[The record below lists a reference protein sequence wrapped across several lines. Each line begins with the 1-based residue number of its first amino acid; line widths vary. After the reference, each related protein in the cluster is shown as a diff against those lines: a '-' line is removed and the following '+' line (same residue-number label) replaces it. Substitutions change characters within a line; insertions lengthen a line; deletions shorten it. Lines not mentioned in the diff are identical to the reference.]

1 MRIIFYTGKG
11 GVGKTTISASTAILS
26 AEAGKKTLIMSTDSA
41 HSTSDSLEKVIY
53 PYPTEIYPNLWAQE
67 IDVNY
72 EIETHW
78 KEVANYLS
86 LLFSSFGLSD
96 LKAKEMAVFPGMD
109 LIAALFNIERYT
121 RKNEYEVI
129 VVDTAPTADTMRLLS
144 FPNVVEW
151 YFTRLFKLNKY
162 FIKVGRATVGK
173 FVKTPLPED
182 EVINSMEQIYVYFK
196 SIQNIL
202 ADENT
207 TVRLV
212 VNPEKMVINETQRAF
227 TYLSLYNMTVEGL
240 IINKIMKENKGSD
253 YFTDTVKEHIEN
265 LHVIDNSF
273 PTIKK
278 FFAPVYNKEIIGADS
293 LKKIGKDIFGDSDPT
308 EIYTKEKPIKFIEE
322 KSKVTISMLIPFLD
336 SKAKIEAFTDKD
348 MLYVTVGTYK
358 GTIALPISLYN
369 ATIVEAKYKNDHL
382 NIVFGFENDKRDG

>member
-26 AEAGKKTLIMSTDSA
+26 AESGKKTLIMSTDSA

-96 LKAKEMAVFPGMD
+96 LKAKEMAIFPGMD

-121 RKNEYEVI
+121 RNNNYDVI

-182 EVINSMEQIYVYFK
+182 EVINSMEQVYVYFK

-202 ADENT
+202 ADVNT

-240 IINKIMKENKGSD
+240 IINKIMKENKGSE
-253 YFTDTVKEHIEN
+253 YFTDTVKEHTEN
-265 LHVIDNSF
+265 LRVIDNSF

-278 FFAPVYNKEIIGADS
+278 FFAPVYNKEIIGINS

-308 EIYTKEKPIKFIEE
+308 DIYTREKPIKFIEE
-322 KSKVTISMLIPFLD
+322 KSRVTISMLIPFLD
-336 SKAKIEAFTDKD
+336 SNAKIEAFMDKD

-358 GTIALPISLYN
+358 GSIALPISLYN
-369 ATIVEAKYKNDHL
+369 ASIVEAKYKNDHL
-382 NIVFGFENDKRDG
+382 NIVFGFGNDEGND